1 MTPGFAQ
8 QRSKLPW
15 LPYESEDR
23 VIINSHNFSAS
34 GPTILGDE
42 LSIWCPSLDESGNG
56 TTTLND
62 LFGSN
67 DGTLTNMALA
77 GITSNWIA
85 DTDSGGVRAIA
96 VDGTNDRIQV
106 NRQSSLPLA
115 FSIWF
120 KPRSNKSY
128 HTFYSNDESLSG
140 PRLLWILVQ
149 TSGSNY
155 TLSYYRGSYVNS
167 DVISVPVGTWAHFG
181 TNISSTA
188 VSFFYNGLS
197 IGSSSATPGGTSGF
211 AAGIMGS
218 SGLDFLGFNAAG
230 MFDDLRIYSA
240 ARTAGQFASLATK
253 RGY

>member
-1 MTPGFAQ
+1 MTPGFAKTRQ
-8 QRSKLPW
+8 QLPN
-15 LPYESEDR
+15 LPYLSHDK
-23 VIINSHNFSAS
+23 VIINSHNFTPA
-34 GPTILGDE
+34 GPTLLGGE
-42 LSIWCPSLDESGNG
+42 IGIWCPSFDTAGNG
-56 TTTLND
+56 TTTLTD
-62 LFGSN
+62 LFGTN
-67 DGTLTNMALA
+67 HGTLTNMALS
-77 GITSNWIA
+77 GSTSNWVA
-85 DTDSGGVRAIA
+85 DTESGGVRAIA

-106 NRQSSLPLA
+106 GRQSSLPLA

-128 HTFYSNDESLSG
+128 HTFYSNDESTSG

-155 TLSYYRGSYVNS
+155 TLSYYTGSYVNS
-167 DVISVPVGTWAHFG
+167 SVISVPVGTWAHFG

-188 VSFFYNGLS
+188 VSFFYNGS
-197 IGSSSATPGGTSGF
+197 AIGSSSATPGGTSGF

-218 SGLDFLGFNAAG
+218 SGLGPLGFNAAG